1 MNEWSEINYILM
13 YCTHSED
20 KSVIAKRFVNILK
33 AKIYHKMIANNRKS
47 YLSYLNKLVEI
58 YNNTFH
64 RCSIDKK
71 TYLY

>member
-1 MNEWSEINYILM
+1 MVRHNDVLM

-20 KSVIAKRFVNILK
+20 KSVIVKRLVNILK

-47 YLSYLNKLVEI
+47 YLSYLNKLEDG
-58 YNNTFH
+58 YNNNFH